1 MKFFQTVKANQSEQ
15 YNVVMEVKM
24 ENEKGIKGLIDLV
37 LKEKKNVNNKNFY
50 QFPNILFIYIQ

>member
-37 LKEKKNVNNKNFY
+37 LKEKKNVNKIN
-50 QFPNILFIYIQ
+50 